1 MEKKFTALRV
11 IATVFKILAW
21 ISLLLGV
28 LGAILA
34 LVAGFTVS
42 GQDDLLGLGLGLG
55 GPLAAIAMFI
65 AALIVA
71 IFYFLSLYSIGEA
84 IYLALAIEENTRR
97 TAYIVQQQYMQA
109 GYAPPQARPPYDE
122 E

>member
-11 IATVFKILAW
+11 IGTVFKVLAW
-21 ISLLLGV
+21 ISLLLGI
-28 LGAILA
+28 LGAVLA
-34 LVAGFTVS
+34 LVAGFAMS

-65 AALIVA
+65 TTLVVA
-71 IFYFLSLYSIGEA
+71 IFYFLSLYAVGEA
-84 IYLALAIEENTRR
+84 IYLSLAIEENTRR
-97 TAYIVQQQYMQA
+97 TAYIVQQQYMQS
-109 GYAPPQARPPYDE
+109 GYAPPQAGPSYGE

>member
-11 IATVFKILAW
+11 IGTVFKILAW
-21 ISLLLGV
+21 ISLLLGI

-34 LVAGFTVS
+34 LVTGFAVG

-55 GPLAAIAMFI
+55 GPVAAIAMFI

-71 IFYFLSLYSIGEA
+71 IFYFLTLYSVGEA

-97 TAYIVQQQYMQA
+97 TAYIVQLQYMQS
-109 GYAPPQARPPYDE
+109 GYAPTQARPPYGE

>member
-11 IATVFKILAW
+11 IGTVFKILAW
-21 ISLLLGV
+21 ISLLLGI

-34 LVAGFTVS
+34 LVAGFTMS
-42 GQDDLLGLGLGLG
+42 SQENLLGLDLA
-55 GPLAAIAMFI
+55 GPLAGIAMFI

-71 IFYFLSLYSIGEA
+71 IFYFLLLYSVGEA

-97 TAYIVQQQYMQA
+97 TAYIVQQQYMQS
-109 GYAPPQARPPYDE
+109 GYAPPQVRSPYE
-122 E
+122 ED